1 MLSLFCLRKYTF
13 TIFIGQRSLPHV
25 VPHLCSTAQSFK
37 VTRQSTSFSIYCGPP
52 VKVLLPYRHPLSR
65 IGSWIIN
72 FRQSRSPAAL
82 GNVSAGL
89 YCRTKLYYT
98 GPKATEAAN
107 LQRWDIWSSPR
118 NLRRKQ
124 IIQYFNLRYI
134 SRILDK
140 ILLHGLSGN
149 RMVLRWVE
157 TSVRKTD
164 WLSRTTLISDAK
176 GEPYVLVEVMKP
188 VANGPWTHAIIQEC
202 LEAMLFEMAKMYFLM
217 YSRNCGLCDE
227 GHPGS
232 SFRKL
237 LRRVEEEANR
247 ILEGFPRPWQL
258 RNPRK

>member
-1 MLSLFCLRKYTF
+1 MLSHFCIRKFTS
-13 TIFIGQRSLPHV
+13 TIFIGQRFRHHA
-25 VPHLCSTAQSFK
+25 VPHLCSTAQSVK
-37 VTRQSTSFSIYCGPP
+37 GTRQSMSFSIGCGPP

-65 IGSWIIN
+65 MGSEMIN

-82 GNVSAGL
+82 SNVSAGL
-89 YCRTKLYYT
+89 YCRTKLYHI
-98 GPKATEAAN
+98 ATEATN

-118 NLRRKQ
+118 NFRRKQ

-134 SRILDK
+134 SRILNK
-140 ILLHGLSGN
+140 LLFPGLSGN

-176 GEPYVLVEVMKP
+176 GEPYALVEVMKP
-188 VANGPWTHAIIQEC
+188 VADGPWTHAIIQEC
-202 LEAMLFEMAKMYFLM
+202 LEAMLIEMAKIYFLM
-217 YSRNCGLCDE
+217 YSNYGLCHE

-247 ILEGFPRPWQL
+247 ILKGFPRPWQL
-258 RNPRK
+258 RSPRK